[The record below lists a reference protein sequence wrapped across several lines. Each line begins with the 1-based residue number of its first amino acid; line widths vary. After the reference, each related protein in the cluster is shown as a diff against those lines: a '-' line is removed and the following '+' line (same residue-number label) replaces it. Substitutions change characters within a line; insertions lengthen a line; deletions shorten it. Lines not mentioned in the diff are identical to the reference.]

1 MSDLSQSGLTRSA
14 RIAALPIRHA
24 GRRAVGL
31 GKRLGGMSA
40 QDATAQA
47 QAKTA
52 EQIFSVLGELKGGAM
67 KLGQALSVFESVL
80 PDDVA
85 GPYRESLTKLQ
96 DSAPPMPIESVHQVL
111 TESLGENW
119 RERFTSFDDAP
130 AAAASI
136 GQVHR
141 AVWHDGRDV
150 AVKIQYPGASG
161 ALLADLQQLSRF
173 GRLFAGFFP
182 GIDVRAILRE
192 LTDCVAE
199 ELDYLHESKVQRK
212 FAVGFDGHA
221 DYFIPHVLAAA
232 ENVIVT
238 EWVEGKSLARLIE
251 SGTQQERDH
260 FGQMYLRFLLSGP
273 SQVGLLHADPHPGNF
288 KVMPDGRLAVL
299 DFGATA
305 ELPVG
310 LPPAM
315 GTLLKIALVG
325 DSESVVAG
333 LREEGFIRPGIEL
346 DPQSLL
352 DYLGP
357 FTEPAQVPVFKHNRD
372 WIREQFE
379 RTSDPRNADWSIGM
393 KINLPPN
400 YVMIHRVWLGSI
412 GVLCQLESEFS
423 VRDEFAQWVPG
434 FAEEVKN

>member
-1 MSDLSQSGLTRSA
+1 MTRSA

-24 GRRAVGL
+24 GRRALGL

-96 DSAPPMPIESVHQVL
+96 DSAPPMAIESVHQVL
-111 TESLGENW
+111 QESLGENW
-119 RERFTSFDDAP
+119 RERFTSFDDEP

-212 FAVGFDGHA
+212 FAVGFDGHP

-238 EWVEGKSLARLIE
+238 EWVEGESLARLIE
-251 SGTQQERDH
+251 TGTQQERDH
-260 FGQMYLRFLLSGP
+260 FGKMYLRFLLSGP

-288 KVMPDGRLAVL
+288 RLLADGRIGVL
-299 DFGATA
+299 DFGACNR
-305 ELPVG
+305 LPNG
-310 LPPAM
+310 FPEPFKN
-315 GTLLKIALVG
+315 LLKHALDDDAQALYDG
-325 DSESVVAG
+325 FKKD
-333 LREEGFIRPGIEL
+333 GFILEDVDVDPNLVL
-346 DPQSLL
+346 DFLVPLVEPLRTETFKYSREWLRDQSARV
-352 DYLGP
+352 G
-357 FTEPAQVPVFKHNRD
+357 
-372 WIREQFE
+372 
-379 RTSDPRNADWSIGM
+379 DPRNPTAKIGFQL
-393 KINLPPN
+393 NLPAE
-400 YVMIHRVWLGSI
+400 YVLIHRVTLGTTGI
-412 GVLCQLESEFS
+412 FCQLEAEGNF
-423 VRDEFAQWVPG
+423 RDEALSWFPEIAP
-434 FAEEVKN
+434 ANA